1 MDKSDLLDELSL
13 KVDGL
18 QFIVEGLNSLT
29 ENPPAD
35 MTVKKMQ
42 EQSVKFCYLALNQLE
57 EMHKLI
63 KGAVA

>member
-35 MTVKKMQ
+35 MTVEKMQ
-42 EQSVKFCYLALNQLE
+42 EQRVKFCYLALNQLE